1 MKKIAALCVLCFLVT
16 LSAFAQMNVGAYTKS
31 YWTPYRLTVFDD
43 GEMAQTTAVQ
53 VPWGDPD
60 ISAGVNFD
68 GWSEWGGLHLGIDI
82 AYGAGNVA
90 AHPFSAKGSGYVWVK
105 PFDFIPAMST
115 FTIYLGNPNDST
127 LQGKIGGSNYAT
139 YVLNNSYSIDLLLKN
154 NGYQSENEERDFRL
168 EKQNPEYNTF
178 TRFNPY
184 SWGNANQP
192 TQNLWWPRIAAAAM
206 ITWEPVERLFIG
218 FFVAPE
224 MRNLIDWGDIGGV
237 SWNNTESIHGD
248 QLSDDDI
255 NQDFYDV
262 KKVYRNIQVGAGYTF
277 PGVGFARVQYIGL
290 RNVIETAFQLTALG
304 DLVLDIGFKIP
315 FEGTDDTAGFEKD
328 NYYKKKR
335 DFQASIAATYHDY
348 DFYFTGRVDAA
359 FAGSDSSGSV
369 VKTRGLNLI
378 VYLIPSY
385 KFSVGTVGLDLGF
398 EYEQSDDF
406 NEQYFKGEDAMQ
418 AGAGIW
424 FHRNMGNANFKIGA
438 VARMPLSWHGTNLPF
453 EFFLPIMLEVG
464 F

>member
-1 MKKIAALCVLCFLVT
+1 MKKIAVLCVLICLVT
-16 LSAFAQMNVGAYTKS
+16 LSVFAQMNVGAYTKS
-31 YWTPYRLTVFDD
+31 YWIPYRLTAFDD
-43 GEMAQTTAVQ
+43 GEIAQTTAVQ
-53 VPWGDPD
+53 VPWGEPD

-90 AHPFSAKGSGYVWVK
+90 AHPLSAKGSGWVWAK
-105 PFDFIPAMST
+105 PFNFIPAMDT

-127 LQGKIGGSNYAT
+127 LQGKIGGSNFAT
-139 YVLNNSYSIDLLLKN
+139 YVLNNSYSIDHIL
-154 NGYQSENEERDFRL
+154 GGSEKRDFRL

-184 SWGNANQP
+184 SWGNSNQD
-192 TQNLWWPRIAAAAM
+192 TSSIRLQNLWWPRVAAAAM
-206 ITWEPVERLFIG
+206 ITWEPIERLFIG

-255 NQDFYDV
+255 NQDYYDV
-262 KKVYRNIQVGAGYTF
+262 KKVYQNIQVGAGYTF
-277 PGVGFARVQYIGL
+277 PGIGFARVQWIGVRKVL
-290 RNVIETAFQLTALG
+290 ETAFQLTALG
-304 DLVLDIGFKIP
+304 DLIFDFGFKIP
-315 FEGTDDTAGFEKD
+315 FEGTDENDIVS
-328 NYYKKKR
+328 YKKRR
-335 DFQASIAATYHDY
+335 DFQASIAATYRDY

-359 FAGSDSSGSV
+359 FAGSDSSGDAIE
-369 VKTRGLNLI
+369 TRGLNLI
-378 VYLIPSY
+378 AYLIPSY

-398 EYEQSDDF
+398 EYEQKDDY
-406 NEQYFKGEDAMQ
+406 NGWDEDAMQ

-424 FHRNMGNANFKIGA
+424 FSRDMGNAKFKIGA
-438 VARMPLSWHGTNLPF
+438 IARMPLSWHGTNLPF